1 MLKKIILFISFL
13 ILTACSSGTVS
24 KIDRREDKEIIKQ
37 IVTTPAKKIYLLG
50 EKYDYEFSP
59 EESKKIFTLLEFKQL
74 QGLTEENLNNVTK
87 YITIDEEGNA
97 KLHIGTTFSLNKT
110 KENEIKDESYEKEQG
125 KFVEVLKTK
134 LKEKDIKYSLL
145 ENEKEWVFTLPDAI
159 DVKGKIITLAN
170 RNEILE
176 KFSNQP
182 LNMKIDLNIYYYISK
197 SEYRDRVVKDRVE
210 TTLGGALG
218 LVVLPVAA
226 VIGVVLFPVFL
237 MANMQH

>member
-97 KLHIGTTFSLNKT
+97 ELHIGTTFSQ
-110 KENEIKDESYEKEQG
+110 NEKKDESYEKEQG

-145 ENEKEWVFTLPDAI
+145 EDEKKWVFTLPDAI

-197 SEYRDRVVKDRVE
+197 SEYRDRVVKDRAE
-210 TTLGGALG
+210 TTLNVALG
-218 LVVLPVAA
+218 LVVLPVAT
-226 VIGVVLFPVFL
+226 VIAVVLFPVFL